1 MSYVGDVHP
10 LVGPAE
16 GDWDLGPW
24 AIAGV
29 GSGIFCSDG
38 LHPPVGELPFCS
50 AIGGGEA
57 PKMVATTL
65 SWFWKALLLPPGG
78 R

>member
-1 MSYVGDVHP
+1 MPSVGDVCP
-10 LVGPAE
+10 LVSPTE
-16 GDWDLGPW
+16 GDRDLGPW
-24 AIAGV
+24 AIARV

-65 SWFWKALLLPPGG
+65 S
-78 R
+78 